1 MTTRDAAARMSAID
15 DERSAAAELARAYGR
30 LVFEAAYRVLG
41 QASAAEDV
49 QQDVFLRL
57 VERMPSGV
65 TSWPAW
71 LRASAVR
78 LAIDRLRHRRRWR
91 HLFAL
96 FGRDEDADAPVP
108 DSELDATRRE
118 RSTRLR
124 AALATLPAREAQ
136 CFALRWIEGLELDEI
151 ARAAGI
157 TPNTASVALHRATR
171 RLERLLADPSV
182 HPEA

>member
-1 MTTRDAAARMSAID
+1 MTTRDATARMSAID

-65 TSWPAW
+65 ASWPAW

-96 FGRDEDADAPVP
+96 FGRDEDAAAPGP
-108 DSELDATRRE
+108 
-118 RSTRLR
+118 
-124 AALATLPAREAQ
+124 
-136 CFALRWIEGLELDEI
+136 
-151 ARAAGI
+151 
-157 TPNTASVALHRATR
+157 
-171 RLERLLADPSV
+171 
-182 HPEA
+182 